1 MKELVFYFQV
11 HQPRRIR
18 PYRMSE
24 IGRSHNYFWD
34 DKNREIMQRV
44 AEKCY
49 IPATRLLIDSEIHAS
64 FSLSGIFL
72 EQALEYAP
80 DVVDVFREYFRSG
93 LGEIM
98 SETYYHSLSSIWS
111 GDEFRSQVQEHREL
125 VKRLFGIEP
134 VTFRNTELIYS
145 DAIAN
150 VVKGMGFRN
159 IVTEGTDQIIE
170 AHSPNYVYNSTSG
183 MRLLLRN
190 YRMSDDIAFRFSN
203 ASWSEFPLFADKYA
217 RWVSESP
224 GDVINVF
231 MDYETFGEHQWRET
245 GIFKFMERLPVE
257 LGRRSVSTSTVA
269 NAAKNNTIR
278 GTVSVKQP
286 VSWADT
292 DRNLNAWLGNE
303 MQTEAFEALKG
314 LYWHP
319 DKKTW
324 RTLQTSDHIY
334 YMSVRNFADQD
345 VHSYFNPYQSPYLAF
360 IYYMAILEDFA
371 RSGRAL

>member
-1 MKELVFYFQV
+1 
-11 HQPRRIR
+11 
-18 PYRMSE
+18 
-24 IGRSHNYFWD
+24 
-34 DKNREIMQRV
+34 
-44 AEKCY
+44 
-49 IPATRLLIDSEIHAS
+49 
-64 FSLSGIFL
+64 
-72 EQALEYAP
+72 
-80 DVVDVFREYFRSG
+80 
-93 LGEIM
+93 
-98 SETYYHSLSSIWS
+98 
-111 GDEFRSQVQEHREL
+111 
-125 VKRLFGIEP
+125 
-134 VTFRNTELIYS
+134 
-145 DAIAN
+145 
-150 VVKGMGFRN
+150 
-159 IVTEGTDQIIE
+159 
-170 AHSPNYVYNSTSG
+170 
-183 MRLLLRN
+183 
-190 YRMSDDIAFRFSN
+190 MSDDIAFRFSN

-257 LGRRSVSTSTVA
+257 LGRRGVSTSTVA
-269 NAAKNNTIR
+269 SAAKNNTSR

-371 RSGRAL
+371 RSGRVL